1 MTKGMFPN
9 PLEWMRLL
17 VDAQQAQIDVTRKL
31 VEAGSAAFD
40 PARTEDAARKLE
52 DAARKLEEAG
62 QQALDAAEALARAQW
77 EWLSQWRC

>member
-31 VEAGSAAFD
+31 VEAGSAAFA
-40 PARTEDAARKLE
+40 PARTE

>member
-52 DAARKLEEAG
+52 EAG
-62 QQALDAAEALARAQW
+62 QQALDAAETLARAQW